1 MKPSTTIN
9 NTANGTNHAKS
20 RVITKQPSILFSLES
35 FSMHNKTEIDD
46 KKNDENGDRK
56 NRNLPPPLM
65 SCIYT
70 GMIYIIC
77 LVICEQIGRLIFHAL
92 DEYYDVL
99 PPVLSATK
107 ATTSHNHHN
116 DKKNQYILVRHL
128 FVDTLSCIICATL
141 GWYSRHESFYPIMNG
156 TITTSTTVANNSKSG
171 AGSTTA
177 NSHEHRLSTYMP
189 NGFRLSLFFFSYQ
202 IKNLYDTIVWNDGP
216 IYIFH
221 HIFSLIT
228 AYGAMTMTCGHV
240 YTIFFFGI
248 SEIST
253 AILCVLANFDDEF
266 GIVGLGEAFP
276 LTKVICGALFV
287 ILFILCRCIL
297 WPIHSYYF
305 CHDILSAL
313 RQDPPGTKHHR
324 STQTRRYWMIF
335 FLTSLSGLSILQ
347 ILWLGQIF
355 ILGQQELQKL
365 GFI

>member
-1 MKPSTTIN
+1 MGPSTTTN
-9 NTANGTNHAKS
+9 NSMNHTKAKVKTTAPTN
-20 RVITKQPSILFSLES
+20 QPSIMFSLES
-35 FSMHNKTEIDD
+35 YSIHNDIHDM
-46 KKNDENGDRK
+46 KNNST
-56 NRNLPPPLM
+56 NSNLPPPIV

-70 GMIYIIC
+70 GMAYILC
-77 LVICEQIGRLIFHAL
+77 LIISEQIGRAL
-92 DEYYDVL
+92 FQTLDQNGVL
-99 PPVLSATK
+99 PPVLSSSSS
-107 ATTSHNHHN
+107 TSNPN
-116 DKKNQYILVRHL
+116 SDRTNQYILVRHL
-128 FVDTLSCIICATL
+128 FVDTFSCIICASL
-141 GWYSRHESFYPIMNG
+141 GWYSRYESFYPIMTGKFRVGTSSSSSSSKTRSNG
-156 TITTSTTVANNSKSG
+156 TYVKRLNS
-171 AGSTTA
+171 
-177 NSHEHRLSTYMP
+177 YMP

-253 AILCVLANFDDEF
+253 AVLCVLANFDDEH
-266 GIVGLGEAFP
+266 GIVGLGDAFP
-276 LTKVICGALFV
+276 LTKVICGAVFV
-287 ILFILCRCIL
+287 VLFILCRCIL

-313 RQDPPGTKHHR
+313 RNDRPQPNQGN
-324 STQTRRYWMIF
+324 SQTRRYWMIF

-355 ILGQQELQKL
+355 VLGQHELQKI
-365 GFI
+365 GII